1 MTRFL
6 KRILRALPAGAICGL
21 ALGAIAFAQP
31 QSTGELDGTVIDQ
44 TGGVI
49 VGASATLTNGQGQSS
64 KTVTNDRGMYVFERV
79 PAGRY
84 TLTVR
89 YPGFLAFTARVDVRP
104 ETRTTV
110 DGRLT
115 VGISVSSQVKS
126 TEQGLS
132 TDPRNNVS
140 ALLLTGKDL
149 AALPDDPERL
159 MQRILEMAGSTG
171 RPNDVALYVDGFR
184 EYQRFPPKATIEM
197 IRINSNPFSAE
208 FAQPSLDRVEIM
220 TKPGSDTFHGEAT
233 GQAGSSV
240 LDAPNPLSATKPRT
254 STVNYHGYLQGP
266 IAKGR
271 LDFLAYAG
279 QWQQDDTAVVHATVL
294 DPATSSA
301 QSLATAISAPT
312 RITSAMLGMNFRVA
326 TNQRFNVS
334 YTRNTE
340 TQHNLGLDTGFDL
353 PQHGYNR
360 SSRDEDSRIWWTSM
374 GTQSINDV
382 RFELTR
388 NFVEASPLL
397 TAPALLVLNA
407 FNAGGNQDVATRAT
421 TTGIQ
426 GSETFTIQRGKHTV
440 KTGVRV
446 DSLRYDSTDR
456 SGFGGT
462 FFFGADVERD
472 ASGNPVLDAAGETT
486 PISPFE
492 NYRRTLLG
500 LRGYAPSQFWI
511 VRGNPSVGLDQW
523 DYGSFV
529 LDDWSLSKKVLLSY
543 GVRQDGQTNVQQRV
557 YLAPRA
563 SLSWLLDEKGKNA
576 IKLGAGIFNGQ
587 VDPAITLDT
596 KKTNGTDRQLLIV
609 ERPPGFPAI
618 PSSGDL
624 ASATSAIHTLA
635 PDLRLPYSINAIVSY
650 ERQLPAGLFAVV
662 QYTYSHGLHLLRL
675 RDVSNPGAT
684 APVFQFESSGRSLQR
699 EVMTG
704 LRGNISRD
712 FTLYA
717 NYIYGKKYSDTDG
730 PFTTPANSGD
740 LSSEYGPAADD
751 LRHQFVSG
759 ATIVWH
765 GDLTI
770 SPYVT
775 VASGRPFNITT
786 GRDNNGDTVF
796 SDRPAFALAG
806 APGAIQT
813 SYGWLNPNPQPGDPI
828 IPRNLGRMPPTFT
841 LNFSV
846 TKTLFVDGFSVT
858 IYAENLA
865 NHPDYVRYDGVLT
878 SSTFGQP
885 VQALNGRRL
894 LLLVRGAF

>member
-1 MTRFL
+1 MQYL
-6 KRILRALPAGAICGL
+6 QRILRLLPAAAICGL

-31 QSTGELDGTVIDQ
+31 QPTGELDGTVIDQ

-49 VGASATLTNGQGQSS
+49 VGASATLTSGQGHSS

-89 YPGFLAFTARVDVRP
+89 YPGFLEFTARVEVRP
-104 ETRTTV
+104 ETRTSV
-110 DGRLT
+110 DARLT
-115 VGISVSSQVKS
+115 IGIAVSAQVKS
-126 TEQGLS
+126 KEQQGLS
-132 TDPRNNVS
+132 TDPRKNVS
-140 ALLLTGKDL
+140 ALMLTGKDL
-149 AALPDDPERL
+149 DVLPDDPERL

-208 FAQPSLDRVEIM
+208 FAQPGLDRIEII

-233 GQAGSSV
+233 GQAGNSA
-240 LDAPNPLSATKPRT
+240 LDAPNPLSATKPKT
-254 STVNYHGYLQGP
+254 SIWNYHGYLQGP
-266 IAKGR
+266 IEKGR

-294 DPATSSA
+294 NPATSAA

-312 RITSAMLGMNFRVA
+312 RVTSAMLGMNVRVA
-326 TNQRFNVS
+326 NQRFNVS
-334 YTRNTE
+334 YTRNNE

-353 PQHGYNR
+353 PQHGYDR
-360 SSRDEDSRIWWTSM
+360 SSKDEDARLWWTSM
-374 GTQSINDV
+374 GTHSVNDV

-397 TAPALLVLNA
+397 AAPALLVLNA

-421 TTGIQ
+421 TTGLQ
-426 GSETFTIQRGKHTV
+426 GSETFTIQRGRHTLR
-440 KTGVRV
+440 TGIRV
-446 DSLRYDSTDR
+446 DGSTYDSTDR

-472 ASGNPVLDAAGETT
+472 ASGNPALNAAGETT

-492 NYRRTLLG
+492 SYRRTLLG

-511 VRGNPSVGLDQW
+511 VRGNPSVGVEQW
-523 DYGSFV
+523 DYGSFF
-529 LDDWSLSKKVLLSY
+529 LDDWSLSKKVSLSY
-543 GVRQDGQTNVQQRV
+543 GVRQDGQTNVEQRL

-576 IKLGAGIFNGQ
+576 IKVGAGIFNGQ
-587 VDPAITLDT
+587 VDPAITIDT
-596 KKTNGTDRQLLIV
+596 KKANGTDRQLLII
-609 ERPPGFPAI
+609 ERPSGFPAI

-624 ASATSAIHTLA
+624 ASATSAIHTKA

-662 QYTYSHGLHLLRL
+662 QYTYSQGLHLLRL
-675 RDVSNPGAT
+675 RDVSNPGVT

-712 FTLYA
+712 ITLFA
-717 NYIYGKKYSDTDG
+717 NYIYGKKHSDTDG
-730 PFTTPANSGD
+730 PFTTPANSRD

-759 ATIVWH
+759 ATVVWH

-775 VASGRPFNITT
+775 VASGRPYNITT
-786 GRDNNGDTVF
+786 GLDNNRDTVF
-796 SDRPAFALAG
+796 SDRPAFAPAG

-813 SYGWLNPNPQPGDPI
+813 GFGWLDPNPQPGDPI

-841 LNFSV
+841 VNLSL
-846 TKTLFVDGFSVT
+846 TKTVFMDGLSVT
-858 IYAENLA
+858 IDAENLT
-865 NHPDYVRYDGVLT
+865 NHPGYVRYDGVLT
-878 SSTFGQP
+878 SSTFGLP

-894 LLLVRGAF
+894 LLIIRGTF